1 MTRPWN
7 YHSHATACSICGGAG
22 VVDAYRQPTI
32 DDPYPQEGCE
42 CGQGEHEPECAV
54 CGFDQIIPGYD
65 CLVCD
70 TVASLHERDLL
81 HFTVASFAAA
91 WERAQTAALADF
103 ARAAQ
108 AQRAAA

>member
-7 YHSHATACSICGGAG
+7 YHSHVTACETCGGAG

-32 DDPYPQEGCE
+32 DDPYPSEDCE

-65 CLVCD
+65 CIVCN
-70 TVASLHERDLL
+70 TVETLFAPDLHR
-81 HFTVASFAAA
+81 FNVADFAAA
-91 WERAQTAALADF
+91 WERAQYAALADF
-103 ARAAQ
+103 ARVAPAQ
-108 AQRAAA
+108 QAAA